1 VTMQR
6 VPEVMGSLFVIAAL
20 ALTGCT
26 PAPSSAL
33 GPSPTPP
40 IEIENTEPCLGD
52 VLYPEIEIADLNQS
66 LPIAGVNESYVQSE
80 INVLR
85 GSGPCIDQD
94 LRAVVSNP
102 CAPVV
107 GEQSSVVGEMLGTS
121 PDDIAS
127 AEFARGAKQVLTEM
141 GTGHTDSGET
151 FQYRLSAWHFDS
163 AADAKESAVISL
175 VKSCAGA
182 QIDGARIHV
191 DVDGVPRVVAF
202 RSGQDV
208 FLVEN
213 MQNASVD
220 GVEGILLSPEAM
232 ATAES
237 WWKSNA
243 ASYFDTDRVTQL
255 DST

>member
-1 VTMQR
+1 MTMQR
-6 VPEVMGSLFVIAAL
+6 MPGTIGSLFVIAAL
-20 ALTGCT
+20 TLAGCT
-26 PAPSSAL
+26 PAPSSAVA
-33 GPSPTPP
+33 PSPTPS
-40 IEIENTEPCLGD
+40 IEAENTEPCLGD
-52 VLYPEIEIADLNQS
+52 VLYPEIEITDLNQN
-66 LPIAGVNESYVQSE
+66 LPIDGVNDSYVQSE

-94 LRAVVSNP
+94 LGTLVSNP

-107 GEQSSVVGEMLGTS
+107 GEQSSVVGVMLGTS

-127 AEFARGAKQVLTEM
+127 VEFARGATQVLTEM

-163 AADAKESAVISL
+163 AADAKKSAVISL

-213 MQNASVD
+213 MQNVSFD
-220 GVEGILLSPEAM
+220 GVQGMILSPEAM

-243 ASYFDTDRVTQL
+243 ASYFDTGHVTQL
-255 DST
+255 GST